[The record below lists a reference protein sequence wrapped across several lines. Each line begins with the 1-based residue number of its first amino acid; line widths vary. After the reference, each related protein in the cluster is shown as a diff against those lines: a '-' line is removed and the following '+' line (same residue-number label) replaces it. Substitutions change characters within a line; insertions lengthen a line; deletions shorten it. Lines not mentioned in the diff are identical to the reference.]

1 MADVLSPLPPTNVV
15 RTPIGVPT
23 PIAPVGAPD
32 GAPIAPVSVT
42 PVFDA
47 VKTITPQQR
56 IEDAAANRDDVSL
69 WSFSQTYKNTPEGE
83 ASARLAKQISD
94 GKAKYAETLAG
105 IDPNTPEGRLKAM
118 QTYKTVKDNPQ
129 MGDALMMYIGGD
141 KKSAIDMITG
151 GRVEEK
157 IEYLPTTGRP
167 VIKRMN
173 ALGEVISV
181 TDMETNAVIPK
192 TEYARLGG
200 SVSSLENTMYWKS
213 RQESQKF
220 NTEKFNQANEAH
232 NAINAQARAKGPLV
246 DQYLDIMTQFLNNP
260 DIKKEDR
267 AAIAGVASSQINF
280 AQTVSSSRQILDQF
294 GRTSADKLSTDQR
307 KAFEAGLAG
316 PVGEAAGTGPLRIGV
331 NGQIS
336 DSAGNNYSVQQLKNL
351 MDTSSVGKQLD
362 RSFAQQQK
370 NLQEQVTI
378 GRLSNEQYIKL
389 QRALD
394 LNNQIQKMNLE
405 TEAKYGN
412 PSFTIPTTGAQMM
425 DQAHR
430 PLAQALQEKF
440 NIEVTQAFENWKKDQ
455 MGKARN
461 IDRSYVPEPG
471 ELEAVFTKTDFY
483 KGKQKEYSKKMVEVI
498 NTPYIEQKTSA
509 LPSGIGTVG
518 APQQNAMNAG
528 VAPAVSPSSE
538 GQAQEAA
545 RNKKAA
551 LDAARK
557 AHTK

>member
-1 MADVLSPLPPTNVV
+1 MADVLTQPPLASVPNIPPVTNVNAGVPPT
-15 RTPIGVPT
+15 GVLPT
-23 PIAPVGAPD
+23 P
-32 GAPIAPVSVT
+32 VSAT
-42 PVFDA
+42 PVVDA
-47 VKTITPQQR
+47 IKTITPQQR

-141 KKSAIDMITG
+141 KKSAIDMLTG
-151 GRVEEK
+151 GRVESK
-157 IEYLPTTGRP
+157 TEYLPTTGRM
-167 VIKRMN
+167 VQKRIN
-173 ALGEVISV
+173 ALGEVVSV
-181 TDMETNAVIPK
+181 TDVETGAIIPK

-200 SVSSLENTMYWKS
+200 SVSALENTMYWKS

-232 NAINAQARAKGPLV
+232 NEIASKSRAKGPLV
-246 DQYLDIMTQFLNNP
+246 DEYLGLMTQFLNNP

-280 AQTVSSSRQILDQF
+280 AQTVSNSRQILDQF

-378 GRLSNEQYIKL
+378 GRLTNEQYIKL

-405 TEAKYGN
+405 TEAKHGN

-425 DQAHR
+425 DQSHR

-440 NIEVTQAFENWKKDQ
+440 NIEVVQAFNDWKIDQ
-455 MGKARN
+455 MRKHKE

-483 KGKQKEYSKKMVEVI
+483 KGKQKEYSKKMVDVI

-509 LPSGIGTVG
+509 LPIGIGTIG
-518 APQQNAMNAG
+518 APQQNAMSG
-528 VAPAVSPSSE
+528 SVAPAVSPSSE

-545 RNKKAA
+545 RLKQKALA
-551 LDAARK
+551 EARK

>member
-1 MADVLSPLPPTNVV
+1 MATELLPLAPTNVV
-15 RTPIGVPT
+15 APLPV
-23 PIAPVGAPD
+23 APVGA
-32 GAPIAPVSVT
+32 APAPVSVT

-47 VKTITPQQR
+47 VKTITPKQR
-56 IEDAAANRDDVSL
+56 IEDAATNRDDVSL

-141 KKSAIDMITG
+141 KKSAIDMLTG
-151 GRVEEK
+151 GRVESK
-157 IEYLPTTGRP
+157 TEYLPTTGRM
-167 VIKRMN
+167 VQKRIN
-173 ALGEVISV
+173 ALGEVVSV
-181 TDMETNAVIPK
+181 TDVETGAIIPK

-200 SVSSLENTMYWKS
+200 SVSALENTMYWKS

-220 NTEKFNQANEAH
+220 NTEKFNQANDAH
-232 NAINAQARAKGPLV
+232 NEIAAKSRAKGPLV
-246 DQYLDIMTQFLNNP
+246 DEYLGLMTQFLNNP

-378 GRLSNEQYIKL
+378 GRLTNEQYIKL

-405 TEAKYGN
+405 TEAKHGN

-425 DQAHR
+425 DQSHR

-440 NIEVTQAFENWKKDQ
+440 NIEVVQAFNDWKIDQ
-455 MGKARN
+455 MRKHKE

-483 KGKQKEYSKKMVEVI
+483 KGKQKEYSKKMVDVI

-518 APQQNAMNAG
+518 AAQQNAMSGG

-545 RNKKAA
+545 RLKQKA

-557 AHTK
+557 KYVEKR

>member
-1 MADVLSPLPPTNVV
+1 MADVLSPLPPTTVD
-15 RTPIGVPT
+15 RQPIGVST
-23 PIAPVGAPD
+23 PVVPV
-32 GAPIAPVSVT
+32 APVSIT

-56 IEDAAANRDDVSL
+56 IENAAANRDDVSL

-141 KKSAIDMITG
+141 KKSAIDMLTG
-151 GRVEEK
+151 GRIESK
-157 IEYLPTTGRP
+157 TEYLPTTGRM
-167 VIKRMN
+167 VEKKLN
-173 ALGEVISV
+173 ALGEVVSV
-181 TDMETNAVIPK
+181 TDVETGAIIPK

-200 SVSSLENTMYWKS
+200 SVSALENTMYWKS

-220 NTEKFNQANEAH
+220 NTEKFNQANDAH
-232 NAINAQARAKGPLV
+232 NEIAAKSRAKGPLV
-246 DQYLDIMTQFLNNP
+246 DEYLGLMTQFLNNP

-378 GRLSNEQYIKL
+378 GRLTNEQYIKL

-405 TEAKYGN
+405 TEAKHGN

-425 DQAHR
+425 DQSHR

-440 NIEVTQAFENWKKDQ
+440 NIEVVQAFNDWKIDQ
-455 MGKARN
+455 MRKHKE

-483 KGKQKEYSKKMVEVI
+483 KGKQKEYSKKMVDVI

-509 LPSGIGTVG
+509 LPVGIGTVG
-518 APQQNAMNAG
+518 AAQQNAMSG
-528 VAPAVSPSSE
+528 KVAPAVSPSSE

-545 RNKKAA
+545 RLKQKALA
-551 LDAARK
+551 EARK

>member
-1 MADVLSPLPPTNVV
+1 
-15 RTPIGVPT
+15 
-23 PIAPVGAPD
+23 
-32 GAPIAPVSVT
+32 
-42 PVFDA
+42 
-47 VKTITPQQR
+47 
-56 IEDAAANRDDVSL
+56 
-69 WSFSQTYKNTPEGE
+69 
-83 ASARLAKQISD
+83 
-94 GKAKYAETLAG
+94 
-105 IDPNTPEGRLKAM
+105 
-118 QTYKTVKDNPQ
+118 
-129 MGDALMMYIGGD
+129 
-141 KKSAIDMITG
+141 
-151 GRVEEK
+151 
-157 IEYLPTTGRP
+157 
-167 VIKRMN
+167 
-173 ALGEVISV
+173 
-181 TDMETNAVIPK
+181 
-192 TEYARLGG
+192 
-200 SVSSLENTMYWKS
+200 
-213 RQESQKF
+213 
-220 NTEKFNQANEAH
+220 
-232 NAINAQARAKGPLV
+232 
-246 DQYLDIMTQFLNNP
+246 MTQFLNNP

-280 AQTVSSSRQILDQF
+280 AQSVSNSRQILDQF

-483 KGKQKEYSKKMVEVI
+483 KGKQKEYSKKMVDVI
-498 NTPYIEQKTSA
+498 NTPYIEQKSSA

-518 APQQNAMNAG
+518 TAQQNAMSGG
-528 VAPAVSPSSE
+528 VAPAVSPSAE

>member
-1 MADVLSPLPPTNVV
+1 MADVLLPLAPTNAN
-15 RTPIGVPT
+15 RTPIGEPT
-23 PIAPVGAPD
+23 PIAPVGV
-32 GAPIAPVSVT
+32 PIAPVSAT
-42 PVFDA
+42 PVVDA
-47 VKTITPQQR
+47 IKTITPQQR

-83 ASARLAKQISD
+83 ASARLAKQISE
-94 GKAKYAETLAG
+94 GKEQYNKMLAG
-105 IDPNTPEGRLKAM
+105 IDANTPEGRLKAM

-129 MGDALMMYIGGD
+129 MGDALMLYIGGD

-151 GRVEEK
+151 GRIEQK
-157 IEYLPTTGRP
+157 TEYLPTTGRM
-167 VIKRMN
+167 VSKTIN
-173 ALGEVISV
+173 ALGEVVSV
-181 TDMETNAVIPK
+181 TDVETGAIIPK

-200 SVSSLENTMYWKS
+200 SVSSLENTLYWKS
-213 RQESQKF
+213 RQDSQKF

-232 NAINAQARAKGPLV
+232 NAINTQARAKGPLV

-260 DIKKEDR
+260 DIKREDR

-280 AQTVSSSRQILDQF
+280 AQTVSQSRQILDQF
-294 GRTSADKLSTDQR
+294 GRTSADKLSSDQR

-378 GRLSNEQYIKL
+378 GRLTNEQYIKL

-518 APQQNAMNAG
+518 TEQQKSMNQG
-528 VAPAVSPSSE
+528 VAPTVSPSSE
-538 GQAQEAA
+538 GQAQELA
-545 RNKKAA
+545 RNKQKALA
-551 LDAARK
+551 DARK

>member
-1 MADVLSPLPPTNVV
+1 MADVLAQPPLAAVPNNPQIPTISAGVPPT
-15 RTPIGVPT
+15 G
-23 PIAPVGAPD
+23 GL
-32 GAPIAPVSVT
+32 VT
-42 PVFDA
+42 PVSPTPVSDA
-47 VKTITPQQR
+47 VKQVRPQDQVNNAIT
-56 IEDAAANRDDVSL
+56 NRDDVQL
-69 WSFSQTYKNTPEGE
+69 NSFAQQFKNTPEGQ
-83 ASARLAKQISD
+83 ASQRLAQQIQK
-94 GKAKYAETLAG
+94 GKADYDKFLAG
-105 IDPNTPEGRLKAM
+105 IDANTPEGRLKAM

-141 KKSAIDMITG
+141 KKTAIDMLTG
-151 GRVEEK
+151 GRVEDK
-157 IEYLPTTGRP
+157 TEYLTTTGRQ
-167 VIKRMN
+167 VTKKVN
-173 ALGEVISV
+173 ALGEVVSI
-181 TDMETNAVIPK
+181 TDAETGIVIPK
-192 TEYARLGG
+192 TEYARMGG
-200 SVSSLENTMYWKS
+200 SLSSLENTLYWKS

-220 NTEKFNQANEAH
+220 NTEEFNKANAAH
-232 NAINAQARAKGPLV
+232 NEISTKARAKNPLV
-246 DQYLDIMTQFLNNP
+246 DEYLGIMTSFLNNP

-267 AAIAGVASSQINF
+267 AAIAGVASSQVNF

-294 GRTSADKLSTDQR
+294 GRTSADKLSSDQR

-316 PVGEAAGTGPLRIGV
+316 PVGEAAGTGPLRLGI

-370 NLQEQVTI
+370 NLEEQVTI

-389 QRALD
+389 KRALD

-405 TEAKYGN
+405 TEAKHGN

-440 NIEVTQAFENWKKDQ
+440 NIEVVEAFDAWKKNQ
-455 MGKARN
+455 MTMAREK
-461 IDRSYVPEPG
+461 DRSYVPEPG
-471 ELEAVFTKTDFY
+471 ELEAAFTKTDFY
-483 KGKQKEYSKKMVEVI
+483 KGKQKEYSKKMVDVI
-498 NTPYIEQKTSA
+498 NTPYIEQKGSA
-509 LPSGIGTVG
+509 MPSGIGTVG
-518 APQQNAMNAG
+518 AAQQSSMNSS

-538 GQAQEAA
+538 GQAQELA
-545 RNKKAA
+545 RNKQKA

-557 AHTK
+557 KYIKER

>member
-1 MADVLSPLPPTNVV
+1 MADVLSPLAPTNAN
-15 RTPIGVPT
+15 RTPMAAPT
-23 PIAPVGAPD
+23 PVAPVGVAP
-32 GAPIAPVSVT
+32 APVSVT
-42 PVFDA
+42 PVSDA
-47 VKTITPQQR
+47 VQQVRPQDQVENAIT
-56 IEDAAANRDDVSL
+56 NRDDVQL
-69 WSFSQTYKNTPEGE
+69 FSFSQQYKNTPEGK
-83 ASARLAKQISD
+83 ASQNLAQQIQK
-94 GKAKYAETLAG
+94 GKADYDKFLAG
-105 IDPNTPEGRLKAM
+105 IDANTPEGRLKAM

-141 KKSAIDMITG
+141 KKTAIDMLTG
-151 GRVEEK
+151 GRVEDK
-157 IEYLPTTGRP
+157 TEYLTTTGRQ
-167 VIKRMN
+167 VTKKVN
-173 ALGEVISV
+173 ALGEVVSI
-181 TDMETNAVIPK
+181 TDAETGIVIPK
-192 TEYARLGG
+192 TEYARMGG
-200 SVSSLENTMYWKS
+200 SLSSLENTLYWKS

-220 NTEKFNQANEAH
+220 NTEEFNKANAAH
-232 NAINAQARAKGPLV
+232 NEISTKARAKNPLV
-246 DQYLDIMTQFLNNP
+246 DEYLGIMTSFLNNP

-267 AAIAGVASSQINF
+267 AAIAGVASSQVNF

-316 PVGEAAGTGPLRIGV
+316 PVGEAAGTGPLRLGI

-370 NLQEQVTI
+370 NLEEQVTI

-389 QRALD
+389 KRALD

-405 TEAKYGN
+405 TEAKHGN

-440 NIEVTQAFENWKKDQ
+440 NIEVVEAFDAWKKNQ
-455 MGKARN
+455 MTMARER
-461 IDRSYVPEPG
+461 DRSYVPEPG
-471 ELEAVFTKTDFY
+471 ELEAAFTKTDFY
-483 KGKQKEYSKKMVEVI
+483 KGKQKEYSKKMVDVI
-498 NTPYIEQKTSA
+498 NTPYIEQKGSA
-509 LPSGIGTVG
+509 MPSGIGTVG
-518 APQQNAMNAG
+518 AAQQNAMNPS

-545 RNKKAA
+545 RLKQKA

-557 AHTK
+557 KYVK

>member
-1 MADVLSPLPPTNVV
+1 MADVLLPLPPTNAGTSVAV
-15 RTPIGVPT
+15 PNVAVPPIN
-23 PIAPVGAPD
+23 APV
-32 GAPIAPVSVT
+32 APVSVT

-47 VKTITPQQR
+47 VKTITPKQR
-56 IEDAAANRDDVSL
+56 IEDAATNRDDVSL

-141 KKSAIDMITG
+141 KKSAIDMLTG
-151 GRVEEK
+151 GRVESK
-157 IEYLPTTGRP
+157 TEYLPTTGRM
-167 VIKRMN
+167 VSKRIN
-173 ALGEVISV
+173 ALGEVVSV
-181 TDMETNAVIPK
+181 TDVETGAVIPK

-200 SVSSLENTMYWKS
+200 SVSALENTMYWKS

-232 NAINAQARAKGPLV
+232 NEIASKSRAKGPLV
-246 DQYLDIMTQFLNNP
+246 DEYLGLMTQFLNNP

-280 AQTVSSSRQILDQF
+280 AQTVSNSRQILDQF

-378 GRLSNEQYIKL
+378 GRLTNEQYIKL

-405 TEAKYGN
+405 TEAKFGN

-425 DQAHR
+425 DQSHR

-440 NIEVTQAFENWKKDQ
+440 NIEVVQAFNDWKIDQ
-455 MGKARN
+455 MRKHKE

-518 APQQNAMNAG
+518 AAQQNAMSGG

-545 RNKKAA
+545 RLKQKA

-557 AHTK
+557 KYVK

>member
-1 MADVLSPLPPTNVV
+1 MPDVLSQPPLAVVPNVPPVINVNAGVPPT
-15 RTPIGVPT
+15 GVSP
-23 PIAPVGAPD
+23 
-32 GAPIAPVSVT
+32 T
-42 PVFDA
+42 PVFDS

-56 IEDAAANRDDVSL
+56 IEDAVTNKDDVQL
-69 WSFSQTYKNTPEGE
+69 WSFARDYKNTPEGE

-94 GKAKYAETLAG
+94 GKAEATKLLAG
-105 IDPNTPEGRLKAM
+105 IDANTPEGRLKAL

-129 MGDALMMYIGGD
+129 YGDALMMYIGGD
-141 KKSAIDMITG
+141 KKSAVDMIMG
-151 GRVEEK
+151 GRIEEK
-157 IEYLPTTGRP
+157 TEYLPTSGRA
-167 VIKRMN
+167 VVKRVN
-173 ALGEVISV
+173 ALGETISV
-181 TDMETNAVIPK
+181 TDMETGQIIPK
-192 TEYARLGG
+192 SEYAKLGG
-200 SVSSLENTMYWKS
+200 SVSALENTLYWDS
-213 RQESQKF
+213 RKKMQQF
-220 NTEKFNQANEAH
+220 NTDELNKANAAH
-232 NAINAQARAKGPLV
+232 NEINAKAQAKSPLV
-246 DQYLDIMTQFLNNP
+246 DEYMNIMTQFVNNP

-267 AAIAGVASSQINF
+267 AAIAGMASSQISY
-280 AQTVSSSRQILDQF
+280 AQSVSQSRQILDQF

-370 NLQEQVTI
+370 NLEEQVTI
-378 GRLSNEQYIKL
+378 GRLTNEQYIKL
-389 QRALD
+389 KRALD

-405 TEAKYGN
+405 TEAKHGN

-440 NIEVTQAFENWKKDQ
+440 NIEVTQAFGKWKEDQ
-455 MGKARN
+455 LRKARSV
-461 IDRSYVPEPG
+461 DRSFVPEPG

-483 KGKQKEYSKKMVEVI
+483 KGKQKEYSKKMVDVV
-498 NTPYIEQKTSA
+498 NTPYIEQKSSA
-509 LPSGIGTVG
+509 LPSGIGTIG
-518 APQQNAMNAG
+518 APQQNAMSG
-528 VAPAVSPSSE
+528 SVAPAVSPSSE

-545 RNKKAA
+545 RQRKAM
-551 LDAARK
+551 LDAAKKRAIK
-557 AHTK
+557 